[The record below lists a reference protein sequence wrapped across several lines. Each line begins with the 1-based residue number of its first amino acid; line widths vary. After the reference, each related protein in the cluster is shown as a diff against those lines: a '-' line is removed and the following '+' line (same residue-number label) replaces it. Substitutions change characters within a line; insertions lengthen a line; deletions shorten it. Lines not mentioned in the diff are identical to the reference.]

1 MKLVQRITAA
11 RSALLLAAIFGAV
24 FAADALAGDA
34 IDVVID
40 AGHDLTPAGI
50 QVVSYDGA
58 LDVSGRI
65 EKRYDHRGRIRG
77 HVDVQLLDA
86 DGRVLA
92 GRSTALTHFSPSRKD
107 PHHAYFDLHL
117 DQVPPEATAVRVSH
131 RVGSYL

>member
-1 MKLVQRITAA
+1 MKLIQRITAA
-11 RSALLLAAIFGAV
+11 RSALLLAAVLGVA
-24 FAADALAGDA
+24 FAADAVAGDA
-34 IDVVID
+34 IDVIID

-50 QVVSYDGA
+50 QVVPDNGA

-107 PHHAYFDLHL
+107 PHHAYFQLHL
-117 DQVPPEATAVRVSH
+117 DQVPPAAVAVRVSH
-131 RVGSYL
+131 RVGAYL

>member
-11 RSALLLAAIFGAV
+11 PSALLLAATLGVA
-24 FAADALAGDA
+24 FAADAVAGDA
-34 IDVVID
+34 IDVVVD
-40 AGHDLTPAGI
+40 SGHDLTPAGI
-50 QVVSYDGA
+50 EIVRDNGA

-92 GRSTALTHFSPSRKD
+92 GQSTALTHFSPSRKD
-107 PHHAYFDLHL
+107 PHHAYFQLHL